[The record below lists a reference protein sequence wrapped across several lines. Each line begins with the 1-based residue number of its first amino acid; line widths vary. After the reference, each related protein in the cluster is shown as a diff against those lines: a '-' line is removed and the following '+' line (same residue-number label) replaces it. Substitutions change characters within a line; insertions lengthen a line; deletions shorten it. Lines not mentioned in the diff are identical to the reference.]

1 MKKYFI
7 SICVHGKSTSSKFRE
22 NNNSL
27 NVTYGL
33 YDPDVVS
40 AVVLLGLALADA
52 LRAVARL
59 EREAIVV
66 AVGQRHVG
74 EVH

>member
-1 MKKYFI
+1 M
-7 SICVHGKSTSSKFRE
+7 V
-22 NNNSL
+22 
-27 NVTYGL
+27 
-33 YDPDVVS
+33 P

-59 EREAIVV
+59 EREAVVV

-74 EVH
+74 EVN

>member
-1 MKKYFI
+1 MVSQRRRNFA
-7 SICVHGKSTSSKFRE
+7 KSRFK
-22 NNNSL
+22 

-33 YDPDVVS
+33 DDPDVVS